1 MYNGDSENLSVP
13 RGGMLMDEKKK
24 LQRMAALLIIWLAAV
39 SCKMPDALGGVGR
52 AIEGM
57 FRSLGGMFGL

>member
-1 MYNGDSENLSVP
+1 
-13 RGGMLMDEKKK
+13 MDEKKK